1 MPKHL
6 GRTSLVRRARSAVPI
21 ALLGIALVSA
31 APAAARGHR
40 RAAVEQSTNEA
51 PASTPPAESGS
62 APSPSEPS
70 LTTPPPAAPALDA
83 PPERVRRHGRCRV
96 SLEASAYVVDAG
108 ETVTLLGHVSC
119 PDATAAGGEQVAI
132 YQREGASP
140 TAMAALSTVTTG
152 EQGSYQLTTH
162 ALTRKSVFLAE
173 SALGGRARTT
183 IRVTPTVTL
192 AGPAAS
198 GAVLASRGSRV
209 RGPNRFTFSGTVS
222 PTGEGGHVALQS
234 EDLGAGESWHTIGR
248 ARLDDEGHFSISR
261 SFRNPGEVEV
271 RVLSHVRGEARRGE
285 RIARLRHCSGAGP
298 GEPVDDTGASGERR
312 AVDRTGTR
320 GREDLIVKLA
330 EQVPER
336 LRRGSVQ
343 RGRGGHVL
351 EHDQRPSLEEHR
363 PGAGQH
369 VQLCALDVDLDDV
382 GPQAGELDIKRRDLH
397 GELFGFA
404 ARIADLWAS
413 SQPAPSVELAEIAE
427 LGRSDRGSERQ
438 TSHVD
443 LRKGRAQ
450 LGGEIGDRLE
460 GDVMAAWCHAR
471 RLAQNLAA
479 VGPHVHVCGVAAQGT
494 RQDRGDRD
502 LLAPRL
508 AGAGVER
515 GQQLRAIQSP

>member
-70 LTTPPPAAPALDA
+70 LATPPPAEPALDA
-83 PPERVRRHGRCRV
+83 PPERVRRHGRCHV

-140 TAMAALSTVTTG
+140 TTMAALSTVTTG

-222 PTGEGGHVALQS
+222 PTGEAGHVALQS

-271 RVLSHVRGEARRGE
+271 RVLSHVRGELVAASE
-285 RIARLRHCSGAGP
+285 SLAYDIAPAQNPELTIQTSTNPVLSG
-298 GEPVDDTGASGERR
+298 
-312 AVDRTGTR
+312 
-320 GREDLIVKLA
+320 
-330 EQVPER
+330 
-336 LRRGSVQ
+336 GSVTI
-343 RGRGGHVL
+343 
-351 EHDQRPSLEEHR
+351 S
-363 PGAGQH
+363 
-369 VQLCALDVDLDDV
+369 
-382 GPQAGELDIKRRDLH
+382 
-397 GELFGFA
+397 
-404 ARIADLWAS
+404 
-413 SQPAPSVELAEIAE
+413 
-427 LGRSDRGSERQ
+427 
-438 TSHVD
+438 
-443 LRKGRAQ
+443 
-450 LGGEIGDRLE
+450 
-460 GDVMAAWCHAR
+460 
-471 RLAQNLAA
+471 
-479 VGPHVHVCGVAAQGT
+479 GVAAGAAGQPLT
-494 RQDRGDRD
+494 
-502 LLAPRL
+502 LLARTRGGGSATVATGNSEAGGAYSFTATPTENTTYCVHAADVTSAALFVGVRYPVTVEAPADPVQTDETVSFTGTVL
-508 AGAGVER
+508 GAPLGQTVYLERAVGAETAATGFRVIASGAVTTGFAYSIAYTFDRAGSYRMRVRVQPGLDMSDSTSEPLALTVTGAAAGAAAGDAEAPA
-515 GQQLRAIQSP
+515 GEGA